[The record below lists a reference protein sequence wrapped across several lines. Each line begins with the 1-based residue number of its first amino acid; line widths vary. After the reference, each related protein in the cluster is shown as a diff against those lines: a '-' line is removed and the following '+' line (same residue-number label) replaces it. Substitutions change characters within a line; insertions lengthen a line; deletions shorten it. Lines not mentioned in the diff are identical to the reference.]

1 MDRFLADTLSA
12 FWQIMLDSGVW
23 LLAGLAL
30 AGIVH
35 AFIPAGFLAKHL
47 ASAQGGSKFT
57 PILKASLLGIPL
69 PLCSCSV
76 IPVAAG
82 LRSSGAGKGASAA
95 FAISTPQTGE
105 ESVPLTWAL
114 FGPVFALAR
123 PVIAVATAL
132 TAGLLIE
139 KFTDERTD
147 ASDEKRDGSKA
158 KPCCA
163 SAQLDPIPE
172 PEPETGSAPESAGA
186 CCSLNILGTPTPP
199 SSPEPDPSLP
209 AAKPGSC
216 CCSTPEPEPEP
227 AKSCCSG
234 GEATPTSPTITA
246 RTKTALRHGFVTM
259 LLDLAPW
266 LAVGLVLSA
275 IIAALVPEGWIA
287 EHVGTGLVPMLLM
300 LVVGLP
306 LYVCATSSTPLAF
319 SLVAAG
325 LSPGA
330 ALVLLLAGP
339 ATNAATMS
347 WALKDLGVRA
357 LAIYLAVIAAFAVGA
372 GLLFDA
378 TLSGFVHL
386 ASGAH
391 GHDHTA
397 VSVLQSTG
405 AAVFLA
411 MLAVALLVRAKRA
424 MAGRE
429 QRHDAAVETDSALDS
444 QHDHVAPADA

>member
-1 MDRFLADTLSA
+1 MADFLRDTLHA

-23 LLAGLAL
+23 LIAGLLL

-35 AFIPAGFLAKHL
+35 AFIPASFLARHL
-47 ASAQGGSKFT
+47 ASEKGTPKFV

-82 LRSSGAGKGASAA
+82 LRRSGAGRGASAA

-105 ESVPLTWAL
+105 ESIPLTWAL

-123 PVIAVATAL
+123 PIIAVATAL

-139 KFTDERTD
+139 SLTDERTPKPSDDTPPPKPCGSHQGAQPESASPEPSTPEAAD
-147 ASDEKRDGSKA
+147 ACCSHNILGSPEPPTPHETAPHKTA
-158 KPCCA
+158 PPPKPCCA
-163 SAQLDPIPE
+163 
-172 PEPETGSAPESAGA
+172 AP
-186 CCSLNILGTPTPP
+186 
-199 SSPEPDPSLP
+199 D
-209 AAKPGSC
+209 
-216 CCSTPEPEPEP
+216 PEP
-227 AKSCCSG
+227 ASSCCSG
-234 GEATPTSPTITA
+234 GSSQNDNQTDNQTDTATA
-246 RTKTALRHGFVTM
+246 GVRTKTALRHGFVTM

-287 EHVGTGLVPMLLM
+287 EHVGTGIVPMLLM

-347 WALKDLGVRA
+347 WAIKDLGVRA

-372 GLLFDA
+372 GMLFDA
-378 TLSGFVHL
+378 TLAGFVRL
-386 ASGAH
+386 ADGAH
-391 GHDHTA
+391 THDHAAISTMQTA
-397 VSVLQSTG
+397 GAVIFTG
-405 AAVFLA
+405 
-411 MLAVALLVRAKRA
+411 MLAVALVVRLRRSLGAS
-424 MAGRE
+424 GS
-429 QRHDAAVETDSALDS
+429 TLDP
-444 QHDHVAPADA
+444 QHHNVASADA